1 MEKITV
7 LGSLNIDLVTN
18 VDKTP
23 KIGQTVFGNGLL
35 KLEGGKGANQAV
47 SIGKLGGKVS
57 MIGMLGDDNFADIL
71 KDNLEKNNVDTK
83 NIYITDSEPTGTA
96 LIMVNSN
103 GDNSIVVV
111 PGANFELKEKYIN
124 EEQLEGTAYLLS
136 QFEVPKETIV
146 KAFKIA
152 KDKGI
157 KTILN
162 PAPASAISDELLG
175 LTDILI
181 PNETEFEIITNI
193 VADSRQSIFEGAKQ
207 LFSKG
212 VKELIITLGGKGA
225 LYINSK
231 GESYESDAY
240 IVDALDTTAAG
251 DSFIGGLVTKL
262 SEGMGI
268 KESIEYAMKVS
279 AITVSRRGAQ
289 ASLPTKDEIEA
300 FKGVK
305 NEKR

>member
-1 MEKITV
+1 MEKIKV

-23 KIGQTVFGNGLL
+23 KIGQTVFGSGLL

-71 KDNLEKNNVDTK
+71 KENLEKNNVDTK
-83 NIYITDSEPTGTA
+83 NIYVTDSEPTGTA

-136 QFEVPKETIV
+136 QFEVPKETIA

-152 KDKGI
+152 RDKGI

-162 PAPASAISDELLG
+162 PAPASVISDELLS
-175 LTDILI
+175 LTDIII

-193 VADSRQSIFEGAKQ
+193 AADSRESIFNGAKQ

-212 VKELIITLGGKGA
+212 VKELIITLGSKGA
-225 LYINSK
+225 FYINSK
-231 GESYESDAY
+231 GESYESGAY

-262 SEGMGI
+262 SEGRDI
-268 KESIEYAMKVS
+268 KESIEYAMKVG
-279 AITVSRRGAQ
+279 AITVSRKGAQ

-300 FKGVK
+300 FEGVK